1 MKRLKENKGVALVLI
16 VLAAPVFLGMLALS
30 VDMGHLYMVRN
41 QLQNAV
47 DSGALAG
54 ASNLGYFYGGKGSEA
69 EVRAEATQYATQHL
83 VTDRPLTSE
92 EITIAVSDNAGTFG
106 LVNYSGPA
114 VQVCGSVD
122 VSLFFGGV
130 WGLFEGSSESATTV
144 STCGV
149 GGLVTLGATCD
160 LRPWGI
166 QEEDFN
172 DFIGVFGFGC
182 ADPLVPLNCACPAD
196 GMIAIHHG
204 AQYNP
209 IPGWF
214 SALRFPGDA
223 GGADYKDNIINGSS
237 CDELVGVGE
246 GLDLEVEPGNK
257 VGPTIQ
263 GLDELTNFGAWLPYE
278 VPVVIIDEN
287 PPNPSEAVTIIKF
300 VTFRICGYEATG
312 QGLEEISTV
321 WGEFLEGEVSG
332 GTGDGGGTDGTNP
345 EMLIPQL
352 VQ

>member
-1 MKRLKENKGVALVLI
+1 MKRLKENKGVVLVLI
-16 VLAAPVFLGMLALS
+16 ILGAPVFVGMLALS
-30 VDMGHLYMVRN
+30 LDMGHLYMVRN

-47 DSGALAG
+47 DSGAIAG

-130 WGLFEGSSESATTV
+130 WGFFGGSSVSATTV

-149 GGLVTLGATCD
+149 AGLVPLGATCE
-160 LRPWGI
+160 LRPWGLAL
-166 QEEDFN
+166 EDYN
-172 DFIGVFGFGC
+172 LWTSNGTVF
-182 ADPLVPLNCACPAD
+182 ADPNNGCQGPMVMIFNGPSTMPA
-196 GMIAIHHG
+196 
-204 AQYNP
+204 
-209 IPGWF
+209 PGWF
-214 SALRFPGDA
+214 SALRFPGDS
-223 GGADYKDNIINGSS
+223 GGNDYRDNIINGSS
-237 CDELVGVGE
+237 CDELVGISE
-246 GLDLEVEPGNK
+246 GLELVVEPGNK

-263 GLDELTNFGAWLPYE
+263 GLEQLEANQGPLPIE

-287 PPNPSEAVTIIKF
+287 PANPSEMVTVIKF

-312 QGLEEISTV
+312 QGINEISTV
-321 WGEFLEGEVSG
+321 WGEFLTGEVSG
-332 GTGDGGGTDGTNP
+332 GEGSGGGVSGINL

>member
-1 MKRLKENKGVALVLI
+1 MKRLKENKGVVLVLI
-16 VLAAPVFLGMLALS
+16 ILGAPVFLGLTTLA
-30 VDMGHLYMVRN
+30 VDMGYLYTVRN

-47 DSGALAG
+47 DSGALGG

-83 VTDRPLTSE
+83 VTDRLLTSE

-130 WGLFEGSSESATTV
+130 WGFFGGSSVSATTV

-149 GGLVTLGATCD
+149 AGLVSLGATCG
-160 LRPWGI
+160 LRPWGLAL
-166 QEEDFN
+166 DDYN
-172 DFIGVFGFGC
+172 TWTTNGTVF
-182 ADPLVPLNCACPAD
+182 ADPDPNNGCQGPMVE
-196 GMIAIHHG
+196 IHHG

-209 IPGWF
+209 VPGWF
-214 SALRFPGDA
+214 SALRFPGDS
-223 GGADYKDNIINGSS
+223 GGNDYRDNIIDGNG
-237 CDELVGVGE
+237 CEELVDLGE
-246 GLDLEVEPGNK
+246 RVELVVEPGNK

-263 GLDELTNFGAWLPYE
+263 GLDALEAMYGLPYE
-278 VPVVIIDEN
+278 VPIVIIDEN
-287 PPNPSEAVTIIKF
+287 PANPSETVVVEKF
-300 VTFRICGYEATG
+300 VMFRICGYEQTG
-312 QGLEEISTV
+312 QGSTTKSTV
-321 WGEFLEGEVSG
+321 WGEFLTGEVSG
-332 GTGDGGGTDGTNP
+332 GEGSGGGGIGIKT
-345 EMLIPQL
+345 EMLVPQL